1 MSSDVTPN
9 GLVKSHR
16 HFGQTYRFQL
26 EGWNGGNRSLQT
38 VGKYL
43 KTSACH
49 IPEKNYSIQSRPR
62 EPNIFRKEER
72 LTYRTQN

>member
-26 EGWNGGNRSLQT
+26 EG
-38 VGKYL
+38 
-43 KTSACH
+43 
-49 IPEKNYSIQSRPR
+49 
-62 EPNIFRKEER
+62 
-72 LTYRTQN
+72 

>member
-1 MSSDVTPN
+1 MTPN
-9 GLVKSHR
+9 ALVKSHR

-43 KTSACH
+43 
-49 IPEKNYSIQSRPR
+49 
-62 EPNIFRKEER
+62 
-72 LTYRTQN
+72 